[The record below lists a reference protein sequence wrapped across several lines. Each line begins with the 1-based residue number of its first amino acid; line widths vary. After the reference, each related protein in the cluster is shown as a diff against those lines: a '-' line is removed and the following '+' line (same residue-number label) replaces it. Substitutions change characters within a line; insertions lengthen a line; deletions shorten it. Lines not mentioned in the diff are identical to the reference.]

1 MIIFFLHLLIQFLKM
16 LVLNTSIVHGN
27 KALFVLLVYYVFFFL
42 FCNNIYIYIYI
53 YIYFFFLS
61 LPTLA

>member
-1 MIIFFLHLLIQFLKM
+1 M

-42 FCNNIYIYIYI
+42 FCKKKDIYIYIYI
-53 YIYFFFLS
+53 LVVGID
-61 LPTLA
+61 